1 MQGYIQTPILLRK
14 MVSCMTLFR
23 GQAPRNPQK
32 QKQKQGSMAVRD
44 KIYKVRLSSAEVE
57 ILKDGNVQ
65 NIARFL
71 RESGLNSINK
81 KEQKNVYSKLD
92 REFLLELSRIG
103 NNINQIA
110 KAVNIDIAKGEPLE
124 AIKLL
129 HLLIAINENLEELKK

>member
-1 MQGYIQTPILLRK
+1 
-14 MVSCMTLFR
+14 MTLFR
-23 GQAPRNPQK
+23 GQAPRNPQKQKQK

-44 KIYKVRLSSAEVE
+44 KIYKVRISSEEVE

>member
-1 MQGYIQTPILLRK
+1 
-14 MVSCMTLFR
+14 
-23 GQAPRNPQK
+23 
-32 QKQKQGSMAVRD
+32 MAVRD
-44 KIYKVRLSSAEVE
+44 KIYKVRISSEEVE

>member
-1 MQGYIQTPILLRK
+1 MQGYIQTPILRSVK
-14 MVSCMTLFR
+14 SGCMSLFR
-23 GQAPRNPQK
+23 GQAPRNP

-44 KIYKVRLSSAEVE
+44 KIYKVRLSSEEVE
-57 ILKDGNVQ
+57 MLKDGNVQ

>member
-1 MQGYIQTPILLRK
+1 
-14 MVSCMTLFR
+14 MTLFR

-32 QKQKQGSMAVRD
+32 QKQSSMAVRD
-44 KIYKVRLSSAEVE
+44 KIYKVRLSSEEVE

-81 KEQKNVYSKLD
+81 KEKKNVYSKLD
-92 REFLLELSRIG
+92 REFLLELSRVG

>member
-1 MQGYIQTPILLRK
+1 
-14 MVSCMTLFR
+14 
-23 GQAPRNPQK
+23 
-32 QKQKQGSMAVRD
+32 MAVRD
-44 KIYKVRLSSAEVE
+44 KIYKVRLASEEVE

-81 KEQKNVYSKLD
+81 KEQKNAYSKLD

>member
-1 MQGYIQTPILLRK
+1 
-14 MVSCMTLFR
+14 
-23 GQAPRNPQK
+23 
-32 QKQKQGSMAVRD
+32 MAVRD